1 MAIYPQIIPP
11 NAIDLTPA
19 RPEFQQSFADTMG
32 NAGDDSDGFD
42 SIIAPIFDHVADAL
56 PFLAAFD
63 SDLLDIGVSTNDLG
77 TPFHADAEASLV
89 NAIQGGQPA
98 FDSFNTDITGGPTAK
113 PTPTPTPTPPPPP
126 GTQPTPFE
134 LTIVLNSR
142 PPIPDP
148 KVLIRARLIE

>member
-1 MAIYPQIIPP
+1 MAIYPQPIPQG
-11 NAIDLTPA
+11 AIDLTPA

-42 SIIAPIFDHVADAL
+42 SIIAPIFQHIADGL
-56 PFLAAFD
+56 GFLAALD
-63 SDLLDIGVSTNDLG
+63 SGLLDIGVSTNDLG

-89 NAIQGGQPA
+89 SALQGGQGA
-98 FDSFNTDITGGPTAK
+98 FDSFNGDLNGQ
-113 PTPTPTPTPPPPP
+113 PTPAPTPTPPPTPA
-126 GTQPTPFE
+126 PTPGGTPTPVD
-134 LTIVLNSR
+134 LTVVLNSR